1 MVWLVDKNGYS
12 TKIKEC
18 PIFCPNILL
27 MIKKKKGKKGIFSVK
42 KKNKQLNLDAIK
54 TNKNMKVNNRKLKPV
69 AKQSMETFIIKLNE
83 L

>member
-1 MVWLVDKNGYS
+1 MGYS
-12 TKIKEC
+12 TKIKDC

-27 MIKKKKGKKGIFSVK
+27 MIKKGIFSV

-69 AKQSMETFIIKLNE
+69 AKQYMETFIIKLNE